1 MEHRIDRVKN
11 GFTLIEIM
19 IAVAI
24 VAIMGVAAWQVTTR
38 VMARFNRSRAKTT
51 VVSLGNA
58 ITQFQLDTGQY
69 PARLRD
75 LVKRPEDAAIGQKWE
90 GEYVKDDLLQDP
102 WGNQYQ
108 YQLTPGQEHPYE
120 LFSFGP
126 NGRGSPKVEH
136 ISVWN

>member
-1 MEHRIDRVKN
+1 MEHRIDRAKN

-24 VAIMGVAAWQVTTR
+24 VAIMGVAAWQVTSR
-38 VMARFNRSRAKTT
+38 VMARFSKSRAKTT

-58 ITQFQLDTGQY
+58 IAQFQLDTGQY
-69 PARLRD
+69 PTRLRD
-75 LVKRPEDAAIGQKWE
+75 LVKRPEDEVIGKKWE
-90 GEYVKDDLLQDP
+90 GEYVKEDMLQDP

-108 YQLTPGQEHPYE
+108 YQVTSGQAHPYE

-126 NGRGSPKVEH
+126 NGKGSPKVEH
-136 ISVWN
+136 ISVWD